1 MSVKAYLEQRSS
13 EIQLSDKERMTIE
26 TSILWLQTRLK
37 KHFDGDVVRT
47 MRFGSSTRGTMLP
60 RSVDEDSDI
69 DYMVVF
75 RDGSYSP
82 QTYLNWLKK
91 FVEFYYQSSEI
102 YQSSPSIVL
111 DLNHIK
117 FDIVPAT
124 QSPFYGIQIPA
135 PSSSFTT
142 WMYTSPDD
150 FKKQFEWRN
159 IQTDGKLKRLV
170 RLVKTWNVYAGKV
183 YESFEL
189 EKRVMDS
196 ANFGMDRSLKSGFY
210 NAIQSLGLHWAEAKW
225 RQDELE
231 RAKEIVSEAIGLER
245 MLRIQDAEML
255 VKELIP

>member
-1 MSVKAYLEQRSS
+1 M
-13 EIQLSDKERMTIE
+13 LSRA
-26 TSILWLQTRLK
+26 
-37 KHFDGDVVRT
+37 
-47 MRFGSSTRGTMLP
+47 
-60 RSVDEDSDI
+60 VDEESDI

-75 RDGSYSP
+75 QDGSYHP
-82 QTYLNWLKK
+82 QTYLNWLKN

-135 PSSSFTT
+135 PSSAFTT

-170 RLVKTWNVYAGKV
+170 RLIKTWNVYAGKV
-183 YESFEL
+183 YPSFEL

-196 ANFGMDRSLKSGFY
+196 ADFGVDRSLKYGFY
-210 NAIQSLGLHWAEAKW
+210 NAIQRLDLPWAEAKW
-225 RQDELE
+225 RQDELA
-231 RAKEIVSEAIGLER
+231 RAKEIVLETIGLER
-245 MLRIQDAEML
+245 MLRIQDAETL
-255 VKELIP
+255 IQELIP